1 MNITKKRL
9 FLYGLSIN
17 YAIGTKTRA
26 EALDLI
32 TDKREENGKS
42 PNIKEAGKLFDKVRE
57 IAESKDTSKNKL
69 SKIWGLVVECCQ
81 KI

>member
-1 MNITKKRL
+1 MSITEKRF

-32 TDKREENGKS
+32 TDKREEKGTS
-42 PNIKEAGKLFDKVRE
+42 PNIKEAGSLFDKVRE
-57 IAESKDTSKNKL
+57 IAESKDTTKSKT